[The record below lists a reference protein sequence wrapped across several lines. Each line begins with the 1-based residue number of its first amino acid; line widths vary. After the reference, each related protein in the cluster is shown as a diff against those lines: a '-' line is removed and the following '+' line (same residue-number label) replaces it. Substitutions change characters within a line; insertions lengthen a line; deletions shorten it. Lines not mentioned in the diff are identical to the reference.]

1 VWDLTLNDM
10 ISGRKVSMAAQA
22 LFVFATTFAK
32 VSILLSYLR
41 FAPIDSFLRC
51 ASIWASVTIVVTN
64 TAFLVVLFTQCTPTS
79 SYWNIMRT
87 HLDCVPEGPPLM
99 VQAVITVLAD
109 FTVWILPL
117 PTFLR
122 AQLPMSQ
129 RIALFVL
136 FSFGLFVVFGACMRT
151 YWIWYVVEATYDV
164 TWEGFHLWIWTAVEV
179 HLGIICGCVPTLK
192 ALIRP
197 HNGTSRSGSKPVYAA
212 GSGHGLKDG
221 NPAIPLADQKPA
233 ATAVPPPLAE
243 DRTLG
248 AGEGKQMGTAQT
260 DQYMDLESCCSD
272 MTIDARRS
280 R

>member
-1 VWDLTLNDM
+1 
-10 ISGRKVSMAAQA
+10 MAAQA
-22 LFVFATTFAK
+22 LFVFATTLAK

-41 FAPIDSFLRC
+41 FAPVDSMLRR
-51 ASIWASVTIVVTN
+51 ASIWASVIIVVSN
-64 TAFLVVLFTQCTPTS
+64 VIFLTVLFTQCTPTS

-87 HLDCVPEGPPLM
+87 HLDCIAEGPPLM

-129 RIALFVL
+129 RIALTVL

-179 HLGIICGCVPTLK
+179 HLGIICGCIPTLK
-192 ALIRP
+192 GLIRP

-212 GSGHGLKDG
+212 GSGLGLKDG
-221 NPAIPLADQKPA
+221 GPPIQLAEQKPA
-233 ATAVPPPLAE
+233 PTATTTPTAGNQ
-243 DRTLG
+243 TLG

-272 MTIDARRS
+272 MTVNARRS
-280 R
+280 RRG